1 MTYSPCDYHMIQG
14 CGPTVVR
21 AMVVN
26 AAQLASYSQAKQF
39 LLSTGIIIA
48 LFTLAH
54 VIPCTDYFTDNIL
67 AHFVASMIS
76 GFVTT
81 IASLP
86 VDITKTR

>member
-1 MTYSPCDYHMIQG
+1 
-14 CGPTVVR
+14 
-21 AMVVN
+21 MVVN

-39 LLSTGIIIA
+39 LLSTGIYYNI
-48 LFTLAH
+48 
-54 VIPCTDYFTDNIL
+54 VYPRSCDPMCSTDYFTDNIL

-76 GFVTT
+76 GLITT